1 MDLEV
6 SLSAEKSEDWRD
18 VCMPTHMEATSV
30 AGQTDCLVNVIGYPA
45 LFLDGELGFFFLLG
59 VHRKGLNRTHTTL
72 STRTVSGKVALSG

>member
-45 LFLDGELGFFFLLG
+45 LFLDGELVFFFY
-59 VHRKGLNRTHTTL
+59 
-72 STRTVSGKVALSG
+72 